1 MQAITTE
8 SLLASVRSF
17 VPGRLR
23 LRHPALAELSDD
35 LADGLVA
42 WLKTKPGMT
51 EVTLNPRVGS
61 LLLLWDESQAD
72 WTFEDLAE
80 EAAGLFALFAPAD
93 ESVCGVD
100 GECVEST
107 CSTCEVSQEAA
118 PWEAETK
125 VSTEDAGPC
134 PACASVKASV
144 ETLAGALEPVGETLK
159 R

>member
-80 EAAGLFALFAPAD
+80 ERPGFSRSLRPRTNPSAGSTASVPSRPAKPAKTPGRFRLRVKKPSPRRKTPAVAAPA
-93 ESVCGVD
+93 
-100 GECVEST
+100 
-107 CSTCEVSQEAA
+107 
-118 PWEAETK
+118 P
-125 VSTEDAGPC
+125 P
-134 PACASVKASV
+134 
-144 ETLAGALEPVGETLK
+144 
-159 R
+159 

>member
-93 ESVCGVD
+93 ESVCGVVRLHNR
-100 GECVEST
+100 GRRR
-107 CSTCEVSQEAA
+107 
-118 PWEAETK
+118 
-125 VSTEDAGPC
+125 
-134 PACASVKASV
+134 
-144 ETLAGALEPVGETLK
+144 VGRADLRSLRK
-159 R
+159 RRGGFVFG

>member
-1 MQAITTE
+1 MNAITTE

-23 LRHPALAELSDD
+23 LRHSALAELSDD

-100 GECVEST
+100 GEC
-107 CSTCEVSQEAA
+107 
-118 PWEAETK
+118 AEPT
-125 VSTEDAGPC
+125 
-134 PACASVKASV
+134 
-144 ETLAGALEPVGETLK
+144 
-159 R
+159 